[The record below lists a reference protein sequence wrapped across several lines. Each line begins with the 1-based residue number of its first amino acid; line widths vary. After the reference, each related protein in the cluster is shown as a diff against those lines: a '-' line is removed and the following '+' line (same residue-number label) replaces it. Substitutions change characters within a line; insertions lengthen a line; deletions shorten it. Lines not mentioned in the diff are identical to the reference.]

1 MDITTVCCIVMTGT
15 VNCEGENIVKLKDE
29 SFIQEQYKIY
39 ATKVKNGEYEIW
51 QFSHDILYDL
61 CRDNPAHTDS
71 GVVIGKTWLIGRSYA
86 AALERNNKPLDY
98 DGDFYQAVVAP
109 LFVEIGAELDEKLNK
124 LRAYAMIEETNAE
137 EILAVH
143 HWLVE
148 KIKTYTYTQKR
159 SFVSKYLHFHL
170 PQLFYIYDSRVDGAS
185 SRLIATQNSRQFV
198 DSDPV
203 YGKFVQ
209 RVLALSD
216 YLNKVFGVTL
226 SPREMDDF
234 LLSICEN
241 NKEK

>member
-1 MDITTVCCIVMTGT
+1 MDITTADCMAMTGT
-15 VNCEGENIVKLKDE
+15 VSCEGGNIVKPKGE
-29 SFIQEQYKIY
+29 NFIQEQYKNY
-39 ATKVKNGEYEIW
+39 ANKVKNGEYEIW
-51 QFSHDILYDL
+51 QFSHDILYNL

-109 LFVEIGAELDEKLNK
+109 LFAEIGTELDEKLNK
-124 LRAYAMIEETNAE
+124 LRTYAAIEESNVE

-148 KIKTYTYTQKR
+148 KFETCTHMQKR

-170 PQLFYIYDSRVDGAS
+170 PQLFYIYDSRADRAS
-185 SRLIATQNSRQFV
+185 SRLVVPQNSRQFV
-198 DSDPV
+198 DSDPE
-203 YGKFVQ
+203 YGRFVQ
-209 RVLALSD
+209 KVLALSN
-216 YLNKVFGVTL
+216 YLNKTFGVAL

-241 NKEK
+241 NKEN

>member
-1 MDITTVCCIVMTGT
+1 MKAGNTV
-15 VNCEGENIVKLKDE
+15 KFKDE
-29 SFIQEQYKIY
+29 NFIQEQYKNY
-39 ATKVKNGEYEIW
+39 ANKVKNGEYKIW

-61 CRDNPAHTDS
+61 CRNNSAHTDS

-86 AALERNNKPLDY
+86 AALERNNKPIHY

-109 LFVEIGAELDEKLNK
+109 LFEEIGTELDEKLNK
-124 LRAYAMIEETNAE
+124 LRTYAAIEKSNVE

-148 KIKTYTYTQKR
+148 KIEICTHTRKR

-170 PQLFYIYDSRVDGAS
+170 PQLFYIYDSRADGAS
-185 SRLIATQNSRQFV
+185 SRLVVPQNSRQFV
-198 DSDPV
+198 DSDPE
-203 YGKFVQ
+203 YGRFVQ
-209 RVLALSD
+209 KVLALSD
-216 YLNKVFGVTL
+216 YLNKTFGVTL

-241 NKEK
+241 SKEK